1 MARKPKAKPNAV
13 EPPLPVCTKSTAVVD
28 KAAKPEMKVV
38 TVMDS
43 ITVTINVSSAM
54 VSELISKVGPKL
66 DIPDKKSITS
76 IITAIISNSL
86 K

>member
-13 EPPLPVCTKSTAVVD
+13 EPPLPVSTQAAAVVD

-43 ITVTINVSSAM
+43 ITVTITVSSSM

-76 IITAIISNSL
+76 IITALIGNSL

>member
-1 MARKPKAKPNAV
+1 MARKPKAKTSTA
-13 EPPLPVCTKSTAVVD
+13 EPPIPVCTKATAVVD

-43 ITVTINVSSAM
+43 IAVTINISSAM

>member
-1 MARKPKAKPNAV
+1 MARKPKAKPNTV
-13 EPPLPVCTKSTAVVD
+13 EPPLPVSTKATAVVD

-43 ITVTINVSSAM
+43 ITVTITVSSSM

-76 IITAIISNSL
+76 IITALIGNSL